1 MNYWENAA
9 LIREAENYK
18 EAGAAIR
25 EMLELYDAALKDI
38 QGEIDK
44 IVYNYGKRFGID
56 EETAKLYLSR
66 AMQEGGNDELI
77 GELLNGASDEER
89 KALLDFIH
97 LDGLSTRAYGAR
109 AQTYKALSDNIALR
123 MISLERSLR
132 TVGEAARR
140 DAYRSNYYRAID
152 DTAKGL
158 NVGVGFGIIDDA
170 ALENVM
176 EKPWH
181 GKRFS
186 ARIWDNTDR
195 LADEAQEIVGK
206 YIISGRDPKKAAQ
219 ELAEAF
225 EVEKF
230 HAETLIRTEIA
241 HARSMS
247 DMKAYEDI
255 GTKRYRYLAT
265 LDERTCPVCGGLD
278 GKSFELSEAA
288 EGVNYPVM
296 HPRCRCTTTMDIRY
310 FRRRARNPI
319 TGRNEVTD
327 GGLTYDTWRQNMSD
341 EEKAAFEKAGRK
353 YRNKA
358 ADKRQYEEYKA
369 IFGKDF
375 PNGLD
380 KFQEMK
386 YDKNRKE
393 EWELFKSQKQ
403 ERLNKMDFKD
413 MSGLVG
419 KLGNREVRIWYK
431 QHDENIPDL
440 IDRTKPIEEQARQAC
455 DLRNS
460 NRTAARELM
469 RDQELRKQLDI
480 TDPNHSFEELIDSKM
495 LRKNLTREEAIKD
508 ILKTATKTNENVNK
522 QFGLE

>member
-1 MNYWENAA
+1 MNYWEKAA

-18 EAGAAIR
+18 EAGVAIR
-25 EMLELYDAALKDI
+25 EMLELYDAALEDI

-97 LDGLSTRAYGAR
+97 LDGISTRAYGAR

-140 DAYRSNYYRAID
+140 DAYRNNYYRAID
-152 DTAKGL
+152 DTAKEL
-158 NVGVGFGIIDDA
+158 NVGVGFGIIDDT

-195 LADEAQEIVGK
+195 LANEAQEIVGK
-206 YIISGRDPKKAAQ
+206 YIVSGREPKKAAQ

-278 GKSFELSEAA
+278 GKSFELSGAA

-319 TGRNEVTD
+319 TGKNEVTD
-327 GGLTYDTWRQNMSD
+327 GSLTYDTWRQNMSD

-358 ADKRQYEEYKA
+358 ADKRQYEEYKE
-369 IFGKDF
+369 ILGSKNMPKSF
-375 PNGLD
+375 D

-386 YDKNRKE
+386 YNED
-393 EWELFKSQKQ
+393 
-403 ERLNKMDFKD
+403 ERYAFL
-413 MSGLVG
+413 
-419 KLGNREVRIWYK
+419 KLDY
-431 QHDENIPDL
+431 
-440 IDRTKPIEEQARQAC
+440 ARQ
-455 DLRNS
+455 
-460 NRTAARELM
+460 NRLKEHPELALPNAEKVTVDDRKFTEYLFGGVNKKGLDKGKAFESRLGYDINNYKELKQSILDAASKYPSTKKDTDNYGTRYEQKIILYG
-469 RDQELRKQLDI
+469 RKQ
-480 TDPNHSFEELIDSKM
+480 TPANVVVGWKA
-495 LRKNLTREEAIKD
+495 KNDKIWMTSAYIKEVD
-508 ILKTATKTNENVNK
+508 K
-522 QFGLE
+522 

>member
-1 MNYWENAA
+1 MNYWEKAA

-158 NVGVGFGIIDDA
+158 NVGVGFGIIDDT

-358 ADKRQYEEYKA
+358 ADKRQYEEYKE
-369 IFGKDF
+369 ILGSKNMPKSF
-375 PNGLD
+375 D

-386 YDKNRKE
+386 YNEDEGYTFLKLDYVRQNRLKE
-393 EWELFKSQKQ
+393 HPELALPNAEKVTV
-403 ERLNKMDFKD
+403 D
-413 MSGLVG
+413 
-419 KLGNREVRIWYK
+419 
-431 QHDENIPDL
+431 
-440 IDRTKPIEEQARQAC
+440 DRKFTEY
-455 DLRNS
+455 L
-460 NRTAARELM
+460 
-469 RDQELRKQLDI
+469 
-480 TDPNHSFEELIDSKM
+480 FGG
-495 LRKNLTREEAIKD
+495 
-508 ILKTATKTNENVNK
+508 VNK
-522 QFGLE
+522 KGLDKGKAFESRLGYDINNYKELKQSILDAASKYPSTYRNTDKFGDKYEQKIILYGKNKTPANVVIGWKVNKNQTWMTSAYIKEVDK

>member
-278 GKSFELSEAA
+278 GKIFELSEAA

-319 TGRNEVTD
+319 TGRNDVTD
-327 GGLTYDTWRQNMSD
+327 GSLTYDTWRQNMSD

-358 ADKRQYEEYKA
+358 ADKRQYEEYKE
-369 IFGKDF
+369 ILGSKNMPKSF
-375 PNGLD
+375 D

-386 YDKNRKE
+386 YNEDEKKT
-393 EWELFKSQKQ
+393 WELLKDYKNSRSSNMISAFTSFEDYKEYKKKINDELVGLVTIDGVEIKSQSKHFI
-403 ERLNKMDFKD
+403 ERVFGTSEDPHTKRPRDGVDIEDIKEALINGTTKHRRDSLRYF
-413 MSGLVG
+413 
-419 KLGNREVRIWYK
+419 GNRCVV
-431 QHDENIPDL
+431 
-440 IDRTKPIEEQARQAC
+440 
-455 DLRNS
+455 S
-460 NRTAARELM
+460 
-469 RDQELRKQLDI
+469 
-480 TDPNHSFEELIDSKM
+480 
-495 LRKNLTREEAIKD
+495 
-508 ILKTATKTNENVNK
+508 VNK
-522 QFGLE
+522 DSGILIQTNPK

>member
-1 MNYWENAA
+1 MNYWEKAA

-18 EAGAAIR
+18 EAGVAIR
-25 EMLELYDAALKDI
+25 EMLELYDAALEDI

-44 IVYNYGKRFGID
+44 IVYNYGRRFGID

-89 KALLDFIH
+89 KALIDFIH

-140 DAYRSNYYRAID
+140 DAYHNNYYRAID
-152 DTAKGL
+152 DTAKEL
-158 NVGVGFGIIDDA
+158 NVGVGFGIIDDT

-195 LADEAQEIVGK
+195 LADKAQEIVGK
-206 YIISGRDPKKAAQ
+206 YIVSGREPKKAAQ

-327 GGLTYDTWRQNMSD
+327 GGLTYDTWRQSMSD

-358 ADKRQYEEYKA
+358 ADRRQYEEYKE
-369 IFGKDF
+369 ILGSKNMPKSF
-375 PNGLD
+375 D

-386 YDKNRKE
+386 YNNSE
-393 EWELFKSQKQ
+393 EWSELNNQYKRNKNFLQKRFDYIMPSG
-403 ERLNKMDFKD
+403 EKNFIPAKTTIYPRKTIAGYGSNTKLRIEDRLVSNYGGKK
-413 MSGLVG
+413 GEWKKCVG
-419 KLGNREVRIWYK
+419 KIESDKYIFDVHWYELNGKQYEVKLKHR
-431 QHDENIPDL
+431 
-440 IDRTKPIEEQARQAC
+440 
-455 DLRNS
+455 S
-460 NRTAARELM
+460 NKL
-469 RDQELRKQLDI
+469 
-480 TDPNHSFEELIDSKM
+480 
-495 LRKNLTREEAIKD
+495 
-508 ILKTATKTNENVNK
+508 
-522 QFGLE
+522 